1 MAAYKA
7 LFEAVNHFENNINR
21 QLNRPTLLFIDEKD
35 EFISCDALR
44 DLIMKYHL
52 DRWRL
57 WLVEKDHEIGDNV
70 SYHLII
76 DRESVGMN
84 MWEHIKGAMAR
95 HLGH

>member
-1 MAAYKA
+1 
-7 LFEAVNHFENNINR
+7 
-21 QLNRPTLLFIDEKD
+21 
-35 EFISCDALR
+35 
-44 DLIMKYHL
+44 MKYHL

-76 DRESVGMN
+76 DREERRN
-84 MWEHIKGAMAR
+84 EMWEHIEKGAMAR